1 MTTDKPG
8 LGWRIYQ
15 WTLTH
20 GGQAR
25 SIWLLAL
32 ASVGDFFIPA
42 LPTQSS
48 VILLT
53 LLQPQRSRQ
62 IVLAFVLAAA
72 SGTAIL
78 AVLAQ
83 LLESFLAANLST
95 EPWSVA
101 GFQLDI
107 RQQMLAWGSL
117 LLLVLSLLPTPPRLA
132 VIMALSLGLPW
143 YEVVIAVAAGKLVWF
158 SLVVWLVRLAPATLQ
173 KIPLF
178 GRVVSQFRQDLV
190 QERL

>member
-1 MTTDKPG
+1 MTTNKPG
-8 LGWRIYQ
+8 LGRRIYQ

-20 GGQAR
+20 GRQAR

-53 LLQPQRSRQ
+53 LLQPQRALI

-72 SGTAIL
+72 GGVAIL
-78 AVLAQ
+78 ALLAQ
-83 LLESFLAANLST
+83 FLENFLAANLSA

-107 RQQMLAWGSL
+107 LQQLLAWGSL
-117 LLLVLSLLPTPPRLA
+117 ILVLLSLLPTPPRLA

-143 YEVVIAVAAGKLVWF
+143 YEVVLAVAAGKAIWF
-158 SLVVWLVRLAPATLQ
+158 SVVVWLVRLAPVTLQ
-173 KIPLF
+173 QIPLF
-178 GRVVSQFRQDLV
+178 GRMVGKFKQDLV
-190 QERL
+190 QEPR

>member
-8 LGWRIYQ
+8 WGRRIYQ

-32 ASVGDFFIPA
+32 AAVGDFFIPA

-72 SGTAIL
+72 SGAAML

-83 LLESFLAANLST
+83 LLESFLAANLNTAS
-95 EPWSVA
+95 WSVA

-107 RQQMLAWGSL
+107 QQQMLAWGSW
-117 LLLVLSLLPTPPRLA
+117 LLLVLSLLPTPPRLT
-132 VIMALSLGLPW
+132 VLMALSLGLPW
-143 YEVVIAVAAGKLVWF
+143 YEVVLAVAAGKFVWF
-158 SLVVWLVRLAPATLQ
+158 SLVVWLVRLAPASLQ
-173 KIPLF
+173 KIPLLGCVIGKF
-178 GRVVSQFRQDLV
+178 SQDLG
-190 QERL
+190 QESR

>member
-1 MTTDKPG
+1 MTTNKPG
-8 LGWRIYQ
+8 LGRRIYQ

-20 GGQAR
+20 GRQAR

-53 LLQPQRSRQ
+53 LLQPQRALI

-72 SGTAIL
+72 GGVAIL
-78 AVLAQ
+78 ALLAQ
-83 LLESFLAANLST
+83 FLESFLAANLNQ

-107 RQQMLAWGSL
+107 RQHLLAWGSVML
-117 LLLVLSLLPTPPRLA
+117 LLLSLLPTPPRLA

-143 YEVVIAVAAGKLVWF
+143 YEVMLAVVAGKAIWF
-158 SLVVWLVRLAPATLQ
+158 SLVVWLVRLTPVTLQ

-178 GRVVSQFRQDLV
+178 DRMVGQFKQDL
-190 QERL
+190 EREAR